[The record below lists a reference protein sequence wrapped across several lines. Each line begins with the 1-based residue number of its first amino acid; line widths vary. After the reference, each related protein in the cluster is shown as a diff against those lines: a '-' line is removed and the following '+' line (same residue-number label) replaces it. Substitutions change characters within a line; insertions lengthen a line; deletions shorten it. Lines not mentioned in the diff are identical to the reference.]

1 MCEPHL
7 QHCMY
12 DLSVG
17 SFWNRTLGNE
27 LLHISSF
34 KLQFHAYW
42 HETQATRLFLYY
54 AATERSFGAH
64 WHTSSTP
71 EIEKVFEDFSVTITL
86 RSPSSRDPRHCHVSA
101 SISPPPFCIFY
112 LATQRSP
119 SLMGDKLAKLR
130 RLASPG
136 GNQSKLELPKW
147 RKWLVFS
154 ALGVQAQGPYADI
167 NTKILP
173 SPFMHH
179 RPIVTIAHNLRLSNI
194 TEVGRHRSPNIGSST
209 LKKKS
214 FNIYITH
221 IANS

>member
-101 SISPPPFCIFY
+101 STSPPPFAFFTWQHKGP
-112 LATQRSP
+112 LRSWETNWQSSVVLHPLEATR
-119 SLMGDKLAKLR
+119 
-130 RLASPG
+130 ASW
-136 GNQSKLELPKW
+136 N
-147 RKWLVFS
+147 
-154 ALGVQAQGPYADI
+154 
-167 NTKILP
+167 
-173 SPFMHH
+173 
-179 RPIVTIAHNLRLSNI
+179 
-194 TEVGRHRSPNIGSST
+194 SPNGESGSFFLLWGFKHKDHMQISIQKYYPLPLCT
-209 LKKKS
+209 
-214 FNIYITH
+214 TDP
-221 IANS
+221 

>member
-1 MCEPHL
+1 MSYCTFHL
-7 QHCMY
+7 SNFSSM
-12 DLSVG
+12 
-17 SFWNRTLGNE
+17 
-27 LLHISSF
+27 HIGTKHKPRVYF
-34 KLQFHAYW
+34 C
-42 HETQATRLFLYY
+42 
-54 AATERSFGAH
+54 
-64 WHTSSTP
+64 
-71 EIEKVFEDFSVTITL
+71 ITL
-86 RSPSSRDPRHCHVSA
+86 PQNEALVHIGTLVPPPKLKRSLKISVWRLHSARHLPETRDTAMYLLA
-101 SISPPPFCIFY
+101 SPPPPFCIFY

>member
-101 SISPPPFCIFY
+101 SISPPPLLHF
-112 LATQRSP
+112 L
-119 SLMGDKLAKLR
+119 
-130 RLASPG
+130 PG
-136 GNQSKLELPKW
+136 
-147 RKWLVFS
+147 
-154 ALGVQAQGPYADI
+154 
-167 NTKILP
+167 NTKVPFAHGRQTGKAP
-173 SPFMHH
+173 SSCIPWRQPEQAGTPQMEKVARFFCF
-179 RPIVTIAHNLRLSNI
+179 
-194 TEVGRHRSPNIGSST
+194 GGSST
-209 LKKKS
+209 RTICRYQYKNTTLS
-214 FNIYITH
+214 LYAPPTH
-221 IANS
+221 SYYCPQLEAFKHHRGRQASEPQHRVKYT